1 MRQQQSG
8 FTLIELMIVVAII
21 GILAA
26 IALPAY
32 QDYTIRAKVSE
43 GIMAATAAK
52 SHVTESY
59 QADAISGLQNAVASW
74 NAASTRTKYVGSVVI
89 DATGMITVTFFA
101 DGDNGLPLVVND
113 ATLVLTP
120 SINGQS
126 LVGVNQSGSIDW
138 SCVSETRATAT
149 NRNLFVADDAAA
161 TLPPRW
167 APSECR

>member
-26 IALPAY
+26 IAVPAY

-43 GIMAATAAK
+43 GIMAASAAK

-59 QADAISGLQNAVASW
+59 QADAISGLQNATASW
-74 NAASTRTKYVGSVVI
+74 NVDSTRSKYVGSVRI
-89 DATGMITVTFFA
+89 DETGMITVTYFA
-101 DGDNGLPLVVND
+101 DGDNGLPLLVND
-113 ATLVLTP
+113 ATLMLTP

-126 LVGVNQSGSIDW
+126 LVGVNETGSIDW
-138 SCVSETRATAT
+138 SCVSETRVTAS
-149 NRNLFVADDAAA
+149 NRNLFVADGADA
-161 TLPPRW
+161 TLPAKW

>member
-1 MRQQQSG
+1 MRRHKG

-43 GIMAATAAK
+43 GIVSATAAK

-59 QADAISGLQNAVASW
+59 SADLTAGLANAVASW
-74 NAASTRTKYVGSVVI
+74 DVATTRSKYVGSVRI
-89 DATGMITVTFFA
+89 DNTGVVLLALLA
-101 DGDNGLPLVVND
+101 DGNNGLPTPLDGN
-113 ATLVLTP
+113 TLAFHP
-120 SINGQS
+120 SVQGQA
-126 LVGVNQSGSIDW
+126 LDGMRTGTVEW
-138 SCVSETRATAT
+138 ACTSETSTTAT
-149 NRNLFVADDAAA
+149 TRSLFVSNTQA
-161 TLPPRW
+161 TLPAKY